1 MFYGEYKRHLDEKGR
16 VMVPAELRSLIPES
30 IYITYGFD
38 QCLMILLPVTYRQI
52 LEMIDKRSV
61 YDPLARNLRR
71 TFYGKS
77 RLQTIDASTRIRIPA
92 ELLEGKNI
100 QTGSDIMLV
109 GNGAYIEVWSMDEWK
124 KNNLL
129 LANAEFT
136 QERFSNF
143 DLVLDNPIPP
153 NFNPSQLTE

>member
-16 VMVPAELRSLIPES
+16 VMIPSELRSLIPES

-38 QCLMILLPVTYRQI
+38 QCLMLLLPSTYQQI
-52 LEMIDKRSV
+52 LDVIDKRSV

-77 RLQTIDASTRIRIPA
+77 RLQTIDASTRIRVPA

-109 GNGAYIEVWSMDEWK
+109 GNGAYIEIWSMEEWQ
-124 KNNLL
+124 KNNAMLS
-129 LANAEFT
+129 NAEFT

-153 NFNPSQLTE
+153 NLNPSQLTE